1 MCTLILFFYLDLI
14 SFRFVMKKMYD
25 PIKQKKSKDD
35 FENFETPQH
44 IQTIDMPYFASL
56 KTTQLL
62 Y

>member
-1 MCTLILFFYLDLI
+1 
-14 SFRFVMKKMYD
+14 MKKMYD